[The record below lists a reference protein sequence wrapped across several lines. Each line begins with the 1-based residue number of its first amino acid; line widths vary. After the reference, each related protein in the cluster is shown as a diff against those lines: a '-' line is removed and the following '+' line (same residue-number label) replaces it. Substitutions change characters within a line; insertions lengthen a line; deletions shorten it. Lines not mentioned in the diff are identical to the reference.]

1 MFDEED
7 EKEDEKLLN
16 DQSDETPYQPSKTK
30 RITQAQRNRM
40 KEANR
45 IQMEAK
51 ERKKQRQLD
60 HLLDQY
66 VFQGFLMKNRSK
78 RLFKE
83 YDEKKQQEEEEKK
96 QEQEISSL
104 YEKTKKPAILRGGLV
119 QYPFYFLIVN
129 SEFFN
134 K

>member
-1 MFDEED
+1 M
-7 EKEDEKLLN
+7 LLN

-66 VFQGFLMKNRSK
+66 VFQGFLMEIDQNDYLKNMMRRNNK
-78 RLFKE
+78 RKKKRNKNKRFLHFMKKRRNPPFFVVILFN
-83 YDEKKQQEEEEKK
+83 
-96 QEQEISSL
+96 
-104 YEKTKKPAILRGGLV
+104 IL
-119 QYPFYFLIVN
+119 FIF
-129 SEFFN
+129 
-134 K
+134 